1 MAFGRLSD
9 DRNTYKPHRILYSPI
24 LTTRHYYA
32 VGKPLER
39 AQGLPED
46 FPRDSTALRQIIT
59 QRNLVEKTGS
69 AHSRPT
75 TEVVRSLTFLHKAP
89 SDENQP

>member
-1 MAFGRLSD
+1 
-9 DRNTYKPHRILYSPI
+9 
-24 LTTRHYYA
+24 

-59 QRNLVEKTGS
+59 QRNLIEKTGS

-75 TEVVRSLTFLHKAP
+75 IEVVHSLFFSPKASP
-89 SDENQP
+89 DEKQP